1 MLEKI
6 VSAKKRRLGAVDRRR
21 LKTHLR
27 SVLHDSPP
35 VIPFANA
42 FTGKDKPSLIAEFKR
57 RSPSAGTINDSVDPV
72 EQALLYEK
80 GGASAVSVLTEE
92 DYFGGR
98 LDDIKM
104 IKSVV
109 KLPVLRKDFI
119 IDPLQ
124 ILEAKASGADAILL
138 IVGIL
143 DHKTLKMLLEEANR
157 YNLDC
162 LCEVHSEDEIDT
174 ALSCGARIIGINNR
188 SLNTFEIDLDVTKH
202 LRPMIPENIT
212 VVSESGIH
220 TPEDVSFVRQC
231 GVDAIL
237 VGTELMRA
245 DDVSLK
251 IREIMG
257 CPPK

>member
-6 VSAKKRRLGAVDRRR
+6 VSAKKKRLEAINRERWEIQ
-21 LKTHLR
+21 LR
-27 SVLHDSPP
+27 SMLPRSHP
-35 VIPFANA
+35 VISFIDAI
-42 FTGKDKPSLIAEFKR
+42 TGNDKPALIAEFKR
-57 RSPSAGTINDSVDPV
+57 RSPSAGMINDSVDPV

-92 DYFGGR
+92 DYFGGC
-98 LDDIKM
+98 LDDIRK
-104 IKSVV
+104 IKSAVR
-109 KLPVLRKDFI
+109 LPVLRKDFI

-124 ILEAKASGADAILL
+124 ILEARASGADAILL

-143 DHKTLKMLLEEANR
+143 DYKTLKTLLEKADR
-157 YNLDC
+157 YDLDC
-162 LCEVHSEDEIDT
+162 LCEVRSEDEIET

-188 SLNTFEIDLDVTKH
+188 DLGTFEIDLDVTKR

-220 TPEDVSFVRQC
+220 TPEDVAFIRQC

-251 IREIMG
+251 ITEMMG
-257 CPPK
+257 CPPR